1 MWYLKTSMTNI
12 ERNRT
17 KPIFGIFLLHF
28 FSLFILVSLNSSLSF
43 ADDNNGL
50 EEWHYTLRPGDTL
63 PEISLTLL
71 NHQYSWS
78 DVVRHNRIDQLATL
92 APGSIIKIPMH
103 WLKHQPK
110 PAMVKELVGDALL
123 KKASS
128 SRYVVLKEN
137 MLIMVGDEI
146 ATKNGNVVIE
156 FADSS
161 TIRLEENSNLVFN
174 KLSHFGK
181 TGMVDTRLRLKR
193 GSLTSDIPPL
203 VKGSRYE
210 IKTPSAVAAVRGTEF
225 RLHTTEKETRLEVLE
240 GTVEFSGEHGK
251 MMVDAGQGATISEGN
266 SRIERITLPS
276 PPRTQLANETIK
288 ELPAKVEWEKS
299 KDARA
304 YQVQLTEKDKNGK
317 LLQSTTQ
324 QNNSL
329 EIDQITNGEYAL
341 AVRSVNSDGYEGIDA
356 VSKLSVNINAIPVQ
370 LVSPINDAVLDK
382 ATPSFAW
389 SYPLES
395 TKNKSPKK
403 PLSRLDIALD
413 KDFAAIVTEHDFISA
428 TNLNLKDPLIPG
440 RYFWRIAN
448 LTNNTELSFSES
460 RTFNIKGSLAPVQ
473 IVSVNYLD
481 KQVGLFW
488 SPVSYANGYI
498 LQISAEPGFSEV
510 LKEEK
515 LNKPRAHLMLNIGQT
530 YYARVK
536 GIGDELYSSSFGP
549 VQKIFIA
556 PE

>member
-1 MWYLKTSMTNI
+1 
-12 ERNRT
+12 
-17 KPIFGIFLLHF
+17 
-28 FSLFILVSLNSSLSF
+28 
-43 ADDNNGL
+43 
-50 EEWHYTLRPGDTL
+50 
-63 PEISLTLL
+63 
-71 NHQYSWS
+71 
-78 DVVRHNRIDQLATL
+78 
-92 APGSIIKIPMH
+92 
-103 WLKHQPK
+103 
-110 PAMVKELVGDALL
+110 
-123 KKASS
+123 
-128 SRYVVLKEN
+128 